1 MSRVEEVLLQIASGL
16 DKIGWNGMGWD
27 QERDTL
33 RIPWLPL
40 VTTTYYVHLRPLV
53 VGENCM
59 LSAAREMSSE
69 GESICIMAE
78 AGTQEGRQ
86 CSRAVDG

>member
-1 MSRVEEVLLQIASGL
+1 MPPAWIRLGGTEWDGTRKEIPYVFRDCLWSLLHT
-16 DKIGWNGMGWD
+16 MY
-27 QERDTL
+27 
-33 RIPWLPL
+33 
-40 VTTTYYVHLRPLV
+40 TYGHSLF

-59 LSAAREMSSE
+59 LCAAREMSSE
-69 GESICIMAE
+69 GESICIMAK